1 MVTLE
6 DIPDPSTRQ
15 MIEDIGKADSNTLE
29 DLNSDEE
36 VQSLMSQSGCSQA
49 LVSCNKTNVV
59 VFEVMVYIVIYKRI
73 REMEQLRQS
82 IDSLSLCTVLRRH
95 QRIFQLLFPTEA
107 ESIIQYTIKIICNI
121 EFDIKKYIYCTLI
134 G

>member
-82 IDSLSLCTVLRRH
+82 IDSLSLSVHSSTHFCFL
-95 QRIFQLLFPTEA
+95 QKQSLL
-107 ESIIQYTIKIICNI
+107 YHWM
-121 EFDIKKYIYCTLI
+121 L
-134 G
+134 